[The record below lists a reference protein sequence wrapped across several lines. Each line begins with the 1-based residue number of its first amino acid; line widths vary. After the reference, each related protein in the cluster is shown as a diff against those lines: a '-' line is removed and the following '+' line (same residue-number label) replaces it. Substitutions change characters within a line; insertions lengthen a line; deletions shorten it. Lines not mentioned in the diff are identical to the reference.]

1 MSHHLSHI
9 IPTRCLKLDSR
20 VTIFIIKDMKKYLL
34 IACIIFLTS
43 NFASAQTSAEGSILS
58 RIAQLSSDNLRSYAD
73 PLMTS
78 LGVAL
83 GTGIFYTAR
92 SHDAF
97 GFDFGL
103 RVMQVRIPSSARFF
117 NATVVAC
124 SLANGGLD
132 CYDILVENASTIF
145 GPEEATVVPTS
156 GNALAI
162 PPVFPGGLDVNNL
175 PFVMPQINVGF
186 PFGLELGF
194 GYLPLAMTF
203 PLDREKNVSFIRL
216 GAKLGFNKLPY
227 LNRINLPMDLAIG
240 GFYQIGHVQGDDQVA
255 TMNMA
260 LWNLQIL
267 ASKRIGTGW
276 LLAIEPFLAGGIE
289 GTSFNFRYDFQK
301 VLPDTIGGIPTDSII
316 VIEPIDIDYYQQNR
330 FRAIIGMSLYVGPI
344 FFHYDYNAV
353 TYRTHNL
360 MLGITVR

>member
-1 MSHHLSHI
+1 MREYTLAI
-9 IPTRCLKLDSR
+9 C
-20 VTIFIIKDMKKYLL
+20 
-34 IACIIFLTS
+34 IFLTAGLS
-43 NFASAQTSAEGSILS
+43 SAQDTNGSIID
-58 RIAQLSSDNLRSYAD
+58 RIKQLDDINLRAYSE
-73 PLMTS
+73 PLMIG

-92 SHDAF
+92 SHDVF

-103 RVMQVRIPSSARFF
+103 RVMQVRIPSSARYFS
-117 NATVVAC
+117 AGAVAC
-124 SLANGGLD
+124 SLANGQLD
-132 CYDILVENASTIF
+132 YYDIQVENVSTIF
-145 GPEEATVVPTS
+145 GPSEITWVPRPA
-156 GNALAI
+156 NARVNPRL
-162 PPVFPGGLDVNNL
+162 FPGGLDVKTL
-175 PFVMPQINVGF
+175 PFVMPQLNVGF

-203 PLDREKNVSFIRL
+203 PLDREKNIRFIRL

-227 LNRINLPMDLAIG
+227 LNRIDFPIDLAIG

-255 TMNMA
+255 TMTMT

-267 ASKRIGTGW
+267 ASKRIGTAW

-289 GTSFNFRYDFQK
+289 GTRYNFRYDFQK
-301 VLPDTIGGIPTDSII
+301 VLPDTIGGVPTDSII

-330 FRAIIGMSLYVGPI
+330 FRAMIGMSLYVGPI
-344 FFHYDYNAV
+344 FFHYDYNIV

-360 MLGITVR
+360 MMGMTIR